1 MVEVDSV
8 RAMRRKSMDMRL
20 AVGAQTAF
28 SSLLLATV
36 WEFSE
41 EGSLDLG
48 TCSSVGLK
56 RREEDG

>member
-28 SSLLLATV
+28 SSLLLATGV
-36 WEFSE
+36 
-41 EGSLDLG
+41 GILG
-48 TCSSVGLK
+48 GRK
-56 RREEDG
+56 P